1 MYSQLQ
7 MRMSVKA
14 LGNELEYPEEE
25 APGTRVLSSQDH
37 IYSCSSTPCLHSERR
52 DPSPDLMVASLDFA
66 LLVLSLSKY
75 GLSRRR
81 WLHEIVVPRVVILQ
95 LLRNPY
101 RYDATLPGTVQ
112 L

>member
-1 MYSQLQ
+1 
-7 MRMSVKA
+7 
-14 LGNELEYPEEE
+14 
-25 APGTRVLSSQDH
+25 
-37 IYSCSSTPCLHSERR
+37 
-52 DPSPDLMVASLDFA
+52 MVASLDFA

-81 WLHEIVVPRVVILQ
+81 WRHEIVVPRVVILQ